1 MDHSHHPPEGE
12 PSDHPSESVL
22 AAYLDN
28 ELSDE
33 ERSRLELHLD
43 QCIECRR
50 ALAETVAVL
59 DSTLAGVSAVRPDV
73 SAIPPR
79 RRQFRWVALGGALA
93 ASLAAVVV
101 LRRPPGGTDD
111 AAPRTRDAAPSVTDE
126 RLPRL
131 IPLAPNDGATGVD
144 EHPSFTWG
152 SAGVDRYSFRLL
164 AEDGVPIWSRETSDT
179 VLALPSDVRL
189 ERGRSYFWRVDAL
202 SAGIVA
208 STRAQRF
215 TVSR

>member
-1 MDHSHHPPEGE
+1 M
-12 PSDHPSESVL
+12 L
-22 AAYLDN
+22 AAYLDS
-28 ELSDE
+28 ELSDD

-43 QCIECRR
+43 ACVECRR
-50 ALAETVAVL
+50 SLAETVEVL
-59 DSTLAGVSAVRPDV
+59 DGGGDGVAAVRAELPASV
-73 SAIPPR
+73 PR
-79 RRQFRWVALGGALA
+79 RRRNFRWVAVGAALA

-101 LRRPPGGTDD
+101 SRRPAGVSED
-111 AAPRTRDAAPSVTDE
+111 AAPRTRDAAHSVTDE

-131 IPLAPNDGATGVD
+131 TPVVPNDGATGVD
-144 EHPSFTWG
+144 EHPGFTWR
-152 SAGVDRYSFRLL
+152 SADVGRYSFRLL

-179 VLALPSDVRL
+179 VLALPPDVRL

-215 TVSR
+215 TVSP